1 MIKVAVIDDYQSA
14 FKEVI
19 NIEKFK
25 DKFDFKIF
33 NEVFNDENEAI
44 EALKEFEALFIMRE
58 KNPHYKKFIRKFT
71 ES

>member
-25 DKFDFKIF
+25 D
-33 NEVFNDENEAI
+33 ET
-44 EALKEFEALFIMRE
+44 L
-58 KNPHYKKFIRKFT
+58 H
-71 ES
+71 

>member
-33 NEVFNDENEAI
+33 NEVFNLSLI
-44 EALKEFEALFIMRE
+44 HI
-58 KNPHYKKFIRKFT
+58 
-71 ES
+71 

>member
-25 DKFDFKIF
+25 DKLD
-33 NEVFNDENEAI
+33 
-44 EALKEFEALFIMRE
+44 LKFSMKSSMMKTKL
-58 KNPHYKKFIRKFT
+58 
-71 ES
+71 